1 MAGRHLIARCLPS
14 LWLREVKPINQREIP
29 GLVARAVLK
38 KAWVTM
44 HSAIH
49 QRVRGFTIIEAM
61 IATMILGLVL
71 GSVLAVT
78 SQSARYLSDL
88 RRTAR
93 SSQVLQQKVED
104 IRLLSWSDVQAL
116 PSTFTDP
123 NDATGS
129 YAGFITQSAF
139 DSYNGQTTVTKI
151 TLGVVWTNSNT
162 HVMTNTLT
170 TLISNGG
177 LNKYIF

>member
-1 MAGRHLIARCLPS
+1 MMVRSIR
-14 LWLREVKPINQREIP
+14 NQ
-29 GLVARAVLK
+29 
-38 KAWVTM
+38 
-44 HSAIH
+44 
-49 QRVRGFTIIEAM
+49 RGFTIIEAM

-104 IRLLSWSDVQAL
+104 IRLLSWSDVQSL
-116 PSTFTDP
+116 PTTITDP
-123 NDATGS
+123 NDADGLYS
-129 YAGFITQSAF
+129 GFITQAAY
-139 DSYNGQTTVTKI
+139 DTYNGQTTVTKL
-151 TLGVVWTNSNT
+151 TVGVVWTNGNSR
-162 HVMTNTLT
+162 VMTNTLT
-170 TLISNGG
+170 TLVSNGG

>member
-1 MAGRHLIARCLPS
+1 MRVKRFNSRH
-14 LWLREVKPINQREIP
+14 
-29 GLVARAVLK
+29 
-38 KAWVTM
+38 
-44 HSAIH
+44 
-49 QRVRGFTIIEAM
+49 GFTIIEAM
-61 IATMILGLVL
+61 IATMVLGLVL

-78 SQSARYLSDL
+78 SQSARYLADL

-116 PSTFTDP
+116 PSTFSDP
-123 NDATGS
+123 SDASGQ
-129 YAGFITQSAF
+129 YAGYVTKSAY
-139 DSYNGQTTVTKI
+139 DTYNGQTSVTKL
-151 TLGVVWTNSNT
+151 TLYVVWTNSSS
-162 HVMTNTLT
+162 HVMTNSLT